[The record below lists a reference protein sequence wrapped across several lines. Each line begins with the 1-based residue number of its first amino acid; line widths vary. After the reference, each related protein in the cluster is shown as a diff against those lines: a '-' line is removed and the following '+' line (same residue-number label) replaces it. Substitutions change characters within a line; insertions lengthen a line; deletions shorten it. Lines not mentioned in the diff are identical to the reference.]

1 MTWINRLRLLLGLV
15 VVLVTVAG
23 ATVILNQRESQVASA
38 TASIQALSYSIGSDY
53 PGTVIEQSVKQ
64 GDEVVKGQPLMTVQ
78 SPTLTQALSST
89 SVTVP
94 ESAAYTVT
102 QDGMLSLL
110 ATENGVI
117 SNIDASVGGFV
128 ASGQPLATI
137 NRGEGMFV
145 SAEFRLEPYNFARVQ
160 EGARVEIILPD
171 HTRID
176 GEVSEISVTTVDGQA
191 DADVTIASEGLVM
204 GAAGGLVA
212 SGTPVTAILH
222 LKEEGPLAG
231 VKSAWLQFLEQ
242 IGV

>member
-1 MTWINRLRLLLGLV
+1 MTRSTWLWLAVGLTAAALAATFIFVPTREVAIVPTGPAPTPFAWRARLELLAGDG
-15 VVLVTVAG
+15 VAG
-23 ATVILNQRESQVASA
+23 LREGAA
-38 TASIQALSYSIGSDY
+38 LQARFADPY
-53 PGTVIEQSVKQ
+53 
-64 GDEVVKGQPLMTVQ
+64 
-78 SPTLTQALSST
+78 
-89 SVTVP
+89 
-94 ESAAYTVT
+94 
-102 QDGMLSLL
+102 GMLSLL